1 MFKVILKQPWADMA
15 SAHLVGNSS
24 YNNVDTTYFSM
35 QLDPGWNNVT
45 LAVSNAETVD
55 VELSIVSA
63 AGHDIGV
70 PSSISAQI

>member
-1 MFKVILKQPWADMA
+1 MPL
-15 SAHLVGNSS
+15 H
-24 YNNVDTTYFSM
+24 
-35 QLDPGWNNVT
+35 PGWNNVT
-45 LAVSNAETVD
+45 LTVTNAETAE